1 MYDTY
6 FGLKENPFNLTPDPK
21 YLFLS
26 HSHNEAFDHLLYGIN
41 ERKGFIVIVGGI
53 GIGKTTLCR
62 SLLNQADD
70 STKTALIFNT
80 CISETELI
88 EAVNQEF
95 GINNGSKK
103 TGRKEQIDRLNE
115 FLLKNFSD
123 GGNAVLVFDEA
134 QNLSPSVLE
143 QIRMLSNLETEKEKL
158 LQIVLVGQPEL
169 RGLLAAPAL
178 RQLNDRITVWY
189 QLENLDRQEMQSYV
203 EHRLVVAGSHG
214 NIKFT
219 NSALNAIHDYS
230 HGTPRRINSVCDRA
244 LLIAYC
250 RNEMV
255 ISKDTVLRAIND
267 IDGEFSGEFNN
278 ENSQRGFNPKWLPNR
293 IAPAAAMLIALIL
306 VSFVGWQFREDI
318 SGLFSG
324 IEIAAVAQNKSLV
337 RRPVVPEKTH
347 LIQNKSLEHKPLQVQ
362 NESVTAQQRA
372 ASLTLDDRASL
383 AGLFKLFNV
392 EAAEGSFATGDVYPG
407 LFSFEAPPQLYRM
420 FRKPL
425 RLRIRTEST
434 DQANYLLIR
443 EITTDGAIVL
453 DADGA
458 ERPVTE
464 DYILA
469 HWDREMSW
477 VYPCELENRRL
488 TEGMRGPSVLK
499 VQQMLQ
505 QMGYSVEPTGLY
517 DSATI
522 EEVRR
527 FQRILGVEANGIVGT
542 RTKALLYQV
551 AG

>member
-278 ENSQRGFNPKWLPNR
+278 ENSQRGFRPKWLPKR
-293 IAPAAAMLIALIL
+293 IAPAAALLLALIL
-306 VSFVGWQFREDI
+306 VSFVGWQFRDGI

-324 IEIAAVAQNKSLV
+324 IEIAAVAQNKSFV

-347 LIQNKSLEHKPLQVQ
+347 LIQNKSLEHKPLQAQ
-362 NESVTAQQRA
+362 NESVTGLQRA
-372 ASLTLDDRASL
+372 ASLTLDNRASL

-392 EAAEGSFATGDVYPG
+392 EAAEDSFAAGDVYPG

-420 FRKPL
+420 FRRPL
-425 RLRIRTEST
+425 RLRIRVENTN
-434 DQANYLLIR
+434 QANYLLIR
-443 EITTDGAIVL
+443 EITTDGAIAL

-477 VYPCELENRRL
+477 VYPCELENTRL
-488 TEGMRGPSVLK
+488 IEGMRGPSVLK

-505 QMGYSVEPTGLY
+505 EMGYSVEPTGIY